1 MKSDLAILLG
11 LIGLFVASLLL
22 CGQRDLQLTAQNNRI
37 ALLEEQVGHGN
48 IPRIEIS
55 GRAAVYAGSGQIT
68 IEKIENEKINSK

>member
-48 IPRIEIS
+48 IPRITVTGRTSIYSAAGEI
-55 GRAAVYAGSGQIT
+55 VMQ
-68 IEKIENEKINSK
+68 ELKD

>member
-48 IPRIEIS
+48 IPRITVTGRTSSYSAAGEI
-55 GRAAVYAGSGQIT
+55 VMQ
-68 IEKIENEKINSK
+68 ELKD

>member
-37 ALLEEQVGHGN
+37 ALLEEQIGHGN

-55 GRAAVYAGSGQIT
+55 KGTVYAGSGSIT
-68 IEKIENEKINSK
+68 IEKIENEKTD

>member
-48 IPRIEIS
+48 IPRITVTGRTSIYSADGEI
-55 GRAAVYAGSGQIT
+55 VMQ
-68 IEKIENEKINSK
+68 ELKD

>member
-1 MKSDLAILLG
+1 MKADLAILLG

-48 IPRIEIS
+48 IPRITVTGRTSIYSAAGEI
-55 GRAAVYAGSGQIT
+55 VMQ
-68 IEKIENEKINSK
+68 ELKD